1 MILSNG
7 HPFGDLKRIA
17 VHNQNYEMAAFI
29 RDVERDII
37 TNVKY
42 GQKIP
47 NKYFKILNDRLIGVG
62 GYRHYK
68 NWLRKIKIKSIYD
81 TKR

>member
-1 MILSNG
+1 MILISGN
-7 HPFGDLKRIA
+7 PFSDLKRIA
-17 VHNQNYEMAAFI
+17 VTNQDYEMAAYI

-47 NKYFKILNDRLIGVG
+47 NKYFKILNDRLIVVS
-62 GYRHYK
+62 GYRYYK
-68 NWLRKIKIKSIYD
+68 IWLRKIKIKSIYD